1 MNWLLIAVILVIAW
15 KMVAGYRKGFLRV
28 AYSLVE
34 WILVLVFVTW
44 ASPYVAD
51 FLTNHTGLPA
61 YIEAQCIERMR
72 DSVKT
77 QSDQIDSTEVMV
89 PIETKTAELGEK
101 LKELGIVLPDK
112 ITEKLFATSQDKIDE
127 AMSTTGEMTDRL
139 LEEKGVYQAVAEK
152 ISGLAIS
159 GLSYILTLILSL
171 IIFRAIGSGL
181 HLVNKVPL
189 VGGVNQVFGF
199 LAGSIEGLICVWI
212 FFAVTAACAGTGW
225 GKFVITYIEENPML
239 IWLYQNNLLVSILL
253 SFLLK

>member
-1 MNWLLIAVILVIAW
+1 MNWLLIAVILVMAW
-15 KMVAGYRKGFLRV
+15 KMVGGYRKGFLRV

-34 WILVLVFVTW
+34 WILVFVFVTW

-51 FLTNHTGLPA
+51 FLTNHTGIPA
-61 YIEAQCIERMR
+61 YIEAQCIERMK

-77 QSDQIDSTEVMV
+77 QSAEQNSEKTPDAAGDKST
-89 PIETKTAELGEK
+89 KLGES
-101 LKELGIVLPDK
+101 LKGLGIVLPDNL
-112 ITEKLFATSQDKIDE
+112 TEKLFVASQDTIDE
-127 AMSTTGEMTDRL
+127 AMSSTGEAADRI